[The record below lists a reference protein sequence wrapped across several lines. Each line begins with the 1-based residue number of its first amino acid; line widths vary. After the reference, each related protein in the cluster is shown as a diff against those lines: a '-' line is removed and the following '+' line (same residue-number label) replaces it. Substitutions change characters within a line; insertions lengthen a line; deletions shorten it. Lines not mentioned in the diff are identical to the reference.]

1 VRAERAESPSGA
13 KSVWPPAVWGLPV
26 ILVVTLGPAVVKF
39 VQVLAPVVH

>member
-1 VRAERAESPSGA
+1 MRAECAASLAGA
-13 KSVWPPAVWGLPV
+13 KSVWPPAVWALPV